1 MPYEEFLSDL
11 KAWLEIPSVSADPAR
26 REDVRRAALFTAAL
40 FEKAGLGGVRV
51 IEDAKGGHPLVYGE
65 TKCDPGAPTLLC
77 YGHYDVQPPDPIELW
92 RTPPFDPTQVGED
105 LYARG
110 AADDKGL
117 ALILAKAVERFRRRG
132 EKPKLNLKFLYEGE
146 EESGGDHI
154 GRYLEAHRGELAA
167 DAALLCDTEMF
178 ARGLP
183 TLTVGLRGIL
193 YGELH
198 VRTAQGDL
206 HSGVYGGGAPN
217 AVYEAA
223 RIVAGLKDE
232 EGRIGIPGLY
242 EYVERPTEAELRS
255 WESLP
260 FDEEAWRRED
270 ARVYVLRGEPEYGLL
285 ERLWARPTLEIH
297 GIRGG
302 YTGEGSKTVIPA
314 EAVVKFSMRLTPGL
328 GPALAKRLLRARLE
342 ELAPAGLPV
351 ELRILHETEAAAVD
365 PGHPLVQRAAT
376 VMSRVFGRE
385 TVFMRSGGSIPIVGL
400 FREKLGMPSVMPG
413 FGLPDDNLHAPNEKV
428 HLPNI
433 ARGIDAIEAY
443 FRAVGEER

>member
-1 MPYEEFLSDL
+1 
-11 KAWLEIPSVSADPAR
+11 
-26 REDVRRAALFTAAL
+26 
-40 FEKAGLGGVRV
+40 
-51 IEDAKGGHPLVYGE
+51 
-65 TKCDPGAPTLLC
+65 
-77 YGHYDVQPPDPIELW
+77 
-92 RTPPFDPTQVGED
+92 
-105 LYARG
+105 
-110 AADDKGL
+110 
-117 ALILAKAVERFRRRG
+117 
-132 EKPKLNLKFLYEGE
+132 
-146 EESGGDHI
+146 
-154 GRYLEAHRGELAA
+154 
-167 DAALLCDTEMF
+167 MF